1 MQLLRNIKISRK
13 IFLFILIEVCSLL
26 VVGWCGLYYISDM
39 AGKSDSLYQNRLIP
53 NQMLGEVSQYNT
65 AINSDILQLMLT
77 TNDQQNETLKQSI
90 SIVQKQNDETINK
103 LSKAHLSSKE
113 LDKIQEYQ
121 KKVPELAQA
130 REEVIQLAIEN
141 KNTEAYQLYTNKVLP
156 IGSYVNGLLSDLQK
170 LNNDV
175 AKQTNN
181 ENKQSM
187 ESASIISIIII
198 IVALAISIGFGVVIT
213 RLIVKPTKD
222 MMKLLSKAENGD
234 LTVKGTY
241 KSKDEMGMLT
251 FSFNNMVEGLHKTME
266 TVHDASQQLAATS
279 EELTANAEQTTEAT
293 EHVASAIQEVASGSE
308 ESMVKLERNSLSL
321 SEIKDGITNISQNTE
336 NISVLSNETS
346 KKAKEGGRSIE
357 ENLTQMKYINE
368 SVQKSNNVIR
378 ALSNRSLEIEKILEV
393 INGISEQTNL
403 LALNAAIEAA
413 RAGEHGKGFAV
424 VADEVRKLAEQSQ
437 SSTEMIAGLI
447 NSTKLDINQSIQ
459 FMDEVKENA
468 ENGMNVTVETSA
480 KFKEIIAGT
489 QHITPRIE
497 EMTAAI
503 QQISAS
509 IEEVSHTAKEVALN
523 SQVNASNSEEVAA
536 STEEQLASMEEINS
550 SSKMLA
556 NMAEELK
563 EIVNKFTL

>member
-1 MQLLRNIKISRK
+1 MQLLRNIRISRK
-13 IFLFILIEVCSLL
+13 IFIFILIEVCSLV

-39 AGKSDSLYQNRLIP
+39 AEKSDSLYQNRLVP
-53 NQMLGEVSQYNT
+53 NQMLGEVSQFNT

-77 TNDQQNETLKQSI
+77 TDDQQNENLTQSI
-90 SIVQKQNDETINK
+90 GIVQKQTEESINK
-103 LSKAHLSSKE
+103 LSHAHLSAKE
-113 LDKIQEYQ
+113 LQKLQEYQ
-121 KKVPELAQA
+121 KKIPELNQA

-141 KNTEAYQLYTNKVLP
+141 KNAEAYQLYTNKVLP
-156 IGSYVNGLLSDLQK
+156 IGTYVNSLLSDLQK
-170 LNNDV
+170 INDDL
-175 AKQTNN
+175 AKQSKN

-187 ESASIISIIII
+187 KAASSITFIII
-198 IVALAISIGFGVVIT
+198 IVALAISIILGVLIT
-213 RLIVKPTKD
+213 RLIVKPTKE
-222 MMKLLSKAENGD
+222 MMKLLSEAENGN
-234 LTVKGTY
+234 LTVKGSY
-241 KSKDEMGMLT
+241 KSKDEMGMLMS
-251 FSFNNMVEGLHKTME
+251 SFNNMVEGLRKTME
-266 TVHDASQQLAATS
+266 TVQDASQQLAATS

-293 EHVASAIQEVASGSE
+293 EHVASAIEEVASASE

-336 NISVLSNETS
+336 NISELSNETS

-378 ALSNRSLEIEKILEV
+378 SLSSRSLEIEKILEV
-393 INGISEQTNL
+393 INDISEQTNL

-437 SSTEMIAGLI
+437 SSTKLIADLI
-447 NSTKLDINQSIQ
+447 NSTKIDINQSIQ
-459 FMDEVKENA
+459 FMDEVKNNA
-468 ENGMNVTVETSA
+468 ENGMKVTVETSV
-480 KFKEIIAGT
+480 KFKEIISGT
-489 QHITPRIE
+489 QNITPRIE

-509 IEEVSHTAKEVALN
+509 IEEVSHTAKEVVHN
-523 SQVNASNSEEVAA
+523 SQENASNSEEVAA